1 MSETITGRLVESGKA
16 VSVRIDNG
24 FIVEITPTSKP
35 VDGFLTPGLIDIQIN
50 GYAGYD
56 LNSGNLAP
64 ETVIQLCQKLLILGV
79 TTFLPT
85 VITASEAGITQ
96 ALQAIAEARR
106 LDTIAAQM
114 ITGVH
119 VEGPSIG
126 PEDGPRGA
134 HPIEHVR
141 APSLDEFK
149 RWQAACGDLVTMVT
163 LSPHY
168 TETVDYV
175 AALSAMGVA
184 VAIGHTSASAE
195 QVRAAVTAGAV
206 LSTHLGNGSAAIMQR
221 HPNFLWAQ
229 LAADELT
236 ASFIAD
242 GFHLPPDALTAMIRA
257 KGLERSVLVSDAV
270 ALGGMRAGRYAN
282 PIGGV
287 VEVSAEGR
295 IGVADTPYLAGAGF
309 PLPVN
314 VALATQLAHL
324 SLSEA
329 IMLAT
334 RNPGRFCGGRGKL
347 EVGARADLIVFG
359 FEPGARALDI
369 QKTYLGGALAYTK

>member
-242 GFHLPPDALTAMIRA
+242 GFHLPADALTAMIRA

-270 ALGGMRAGRYAN
+270 ALGGMPAGRYAN

>member
-96 ALQAIAEARR
+96 GLQAIAEARR

-242 GFHLPPDALTAMIRA
+242 GFHLPADALTAMIRA

-270 ALGGMRAGRYAN
+270 ALGGMPAGRYAN

>member
-1 MSETITGRLVESGKA
+1 MSDIITGRSVGSGEGVA
-16 VSVRIDNG
+16 VRVDSGI
-24 FIVEITPTSKP
+24 IAEITSTSEAA
-35 VDGFLTPGLIDIQIN
+35 DHFLSPGLIDIQIN
-50 GYAGYD
+50 GFAGFD
-56 LNSGNLAP
+56 LNSGRLTP
-64 ETVIQLCQKLLILGV
+64 QTVSQLCQKLLSLGV

-85 VITASEAGITQ
+85 VITASEASITQ
-96 ALQAIAEARR
+96 ALQAIAVARR
-106 LDTIAAQM
+106 IDDVAAQM

-134 HPIEHVR
+134 HPIQHVR

-149 RWQAACGDLVTMVT
+149 RWQAASGDLVTMVT

-168 TETVDYV
+168 AETVDYV
-175 AALSAMGVA
+175 AALTAMGVA
-184 VAIGHTSASAE
+184 VAIGHTGASAD
-195 QVRAAVTAGAV
+195 QVRAAVKAGAV

-242 GFHLPPDALTAMIRA
+242 GFHLPSDALTAMIRA

-270 ALGGMRAGRYAN
+270 ALGGMPAGRYGN

-314 VALATQLAHL
+314 VALATQLAQL

-334 RNPGRFCGGRGKL
+334 RNPGRFCEHRGKL
-347 EVGARADLIVFG
+347 EIGARADLITFG
-359 FEPGARALDI
+359 FEPGARELDI
-369 QKTYLGGALAYTK
+369 QTTYLGGALVYSK